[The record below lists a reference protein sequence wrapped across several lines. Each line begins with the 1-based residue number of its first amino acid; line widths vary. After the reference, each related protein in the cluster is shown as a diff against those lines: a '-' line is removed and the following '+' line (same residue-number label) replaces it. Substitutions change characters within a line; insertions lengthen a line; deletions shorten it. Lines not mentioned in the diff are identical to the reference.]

1 MRIHRHRR
9 FQKPKFSAPEY
20 QANVKIVATEVRVI
34 DDEGKPLGV
43 MSTEAAIA
51 LAKSKDMD
59 LIEVSPKAV
68 PPVCRIGDYG
78 QFKYQ
83 KEKEARKQKAQSKE
97 VEIKGIRLTPRIGIG
112 DLIIRVDQAKK
123 FFEQGDK
130 VKAEMILRGREK
142 AHADIAYAVFDQ
154 FVAKLQ
160 EHFPVKIEQPLKNQD
175 GRMNIILARQTQ
187 VPVKS
192 QPKLDDKA

>member
-20 QANVKIVATEVRVI
+20 NANVRIQALEVRVI
-34 DDEGKPLGV
+34 DESGNPLGV
-43 MSTEAAIA
+43 MATDKAIA
-51 LAKSKDMD
+51 LAQEKGMD
-59 LIEVSPKAV
+59 LIEVSPKAN
-68 PPVCRIGDYG
+68 PPVCKIGDYG

-83 KEKEARKQKAQSKE
+83 KEKEARKQRAQSKE
-97 VEIKGIRLTPRIGIG
+97 VEIKGIRLTPRIGVG
-112 DLIIRVDQAKK
+112 DLDIRVAQAKK

-142 AHADIAYAVFDQ
+142 AHADVANAVFEQ

-160 EHFPVKIEQPLKNQD
+160 EHYPIKVEQPLKNQD
-175 GRMNIILARQTQ
+175 GRMNMILARQT
-187 VPVKS
+187 
-192 QPKLDDKA
+192 